1 VVRWLIFVVFMLLG
15 TALGLLVANWIL
27 DDMSVGASGFFLD
40 VLIFTGV
47 LVVARPFFA
56 SMGLK
61 HAPSLA
67 GSSALIATLVALI
80 VTTVLSD
87 DLTISGVTTWVLA
100 TIIIWIVS
108 VAAGFLLPA
117 IFLKRAAAGGAA
129 RSRRV
134 TTYRP

>member
-1 VVRWLIFVVFMLLG
+1 MVRWLIFVGFTLLG

-27 DDMSVGASGFFLD
+27 DDMSVGASGFIID

-56 SMGLK
+56 SIGLK
-61 HAPSLA
+61 HAPALA

-80 VTTVLSD
+80 VTTILSD
-87 DLTISGVTTWVLA
+87 DLTIDGAATWVLA
-100 TIIIWIVS
+100 TIIIWIVGL
-108 VAAGFLLPA
+108 AAGLLLPA
-117 IFLKRAAAGGAA
+117 IFLKRAVGPGQPQ
-129 RSRRV
+129 RRV